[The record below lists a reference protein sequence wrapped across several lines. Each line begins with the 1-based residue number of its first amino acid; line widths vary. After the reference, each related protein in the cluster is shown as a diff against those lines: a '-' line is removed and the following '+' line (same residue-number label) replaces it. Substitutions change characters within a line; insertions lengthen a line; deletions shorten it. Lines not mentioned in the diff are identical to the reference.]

1 MKKWLLR
8 LYFVLLLSIFFL
20 YLLNINF
27 PIKIEAEKAPK
38 CKIIKESEFKN
49 VIFTND
55 INMKIIRDKSIIY
68 CDGFQKAWNKLA
80 EELKCS
86 TLEVEGAPDYVS
98 ILNNNLKQSN
108 PTIQEKMYYVA
119 AGKDSGDVNT
129 KINADL
135 SKKYGI
141 TNPEMEIKNESDSVH
156 LFSCF
161 QNNVKFIT
169 PFLITGVSSFG
180 YINYRT
186 GYLFDSDYD
195 RKYSDVKTFG
205 INEWT
210 AGNKIL
216 TINSMIRR
224 LIYHKPFQL
233 GRITKNDTSAF
244 FMLIDTK
251 SGDELY
257 ISTAPSPLTNSKLS
271 SGYKYSLIDV
281 CNGIISLLT
290 DTENFLNSSESFYG
304 PNGIGRNFI
313 KETEIS
319 HRDTIKIPI
328 INFDYI
334 IYHDKLADKTI
345 NKKYK
350 LCTPVQRIMV
360 NTNSEEDYYYSNFL
374 RSFSD
379 NVQKKYPDQFIT
391 RNEFIMFAKRKTEAE
406 PYLIIYIGNDELLT
420 K

>member
-20 YLLNINF
+20 YLLSINF

-55 INMKIIRDKSIIY
+55 INMKIIHDKSIIY
-68 CDGFQKAWNKLA
+68 CDGFQNAWNKLA

-108 PTIQEKMYYVA
+108 PTTQENMYYVA
-119 AGKDSGDVNT
+119 AGKDSRDINT
-129 KINADL
+129 KINVDL

-169 PFLITGVSSFG
+169 PFLITGVSGFG
-180 YINYRT
+180 YGNYRT
-186 GYLFDSDYD
+186 GFLFDNDYD
-195 RKYSDVKTFG
+195 YRYSDFKTFG
-205 INEWT
+205 INEWN

-216 TINSMIRR
+216 TINRMIRR
-224 LIYHKPFQL
+224 LIYFKPFPPARV
-233 GRITKNDTSAF
+233 GGIPNF

-257 ISTAPSPLTNSKLS
+257 ISTVPHPLTNSKFS
-271 SGYKYSLIDV
+271 SGYEYSLIDV
-281 CNGIISLLT
+281 CNDIISLLT

-360 NTNSEEDYYYSNFL
+360 NTNSEEDYYYDNLFL
-374 RSFSD
+374 SFYD
-379 NVQKKYPDQFIT
+379 NVQKKYPDKFIT
-391 RNEFIMFAKRKTEAE
+391 KGEFIMFAKRKTEAE